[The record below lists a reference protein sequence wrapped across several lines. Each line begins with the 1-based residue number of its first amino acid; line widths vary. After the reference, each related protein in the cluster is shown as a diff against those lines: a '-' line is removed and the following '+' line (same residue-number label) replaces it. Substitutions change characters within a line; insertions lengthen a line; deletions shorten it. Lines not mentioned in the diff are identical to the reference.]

1 MQCANF
7 IKLEREQRGLGHAA
21 GAKSLEESCPRAESY
36 PRAALDVGPI
46 LGQDLCT
53 CVFPALIM
61 RMVLRQL
68 RKLVEVDVNDLDDRW
83 RDAVSATTTSSCGAS
98 LTIAAILQFRSSC
111 ARTTSP
117 GKFGSSTFVVVEPCL
132 PFRVP
137 W

>member
-68 RKLVEVDVNDLDDRW
+68 RKLVEVDVNDLPDRW
-83 RDAVSATTTSSCGAS
+83 RDAGLCHDHQLVWGEPDDRCDSPIS
-98 LTIAAILQFRSSC
+98 LFMRQNHLS
-111 ARTTSP
+111 
-117 GKFGSSTFVVVEPCL
+117 GKVWQLNLRRC
-132 PFRVP
+132 
-137 W
+137 